1 MKVTSEY
8 VTSQIVFIGY
18 TAFVSTNTHDASG
31 PVFVA
36 DNCALDFIN
45 TEYGEGARHC
55 ECLVDDDSVVDW
67 LKQAGL
73 LSQAP
78 GKAPDGL
85 LALALEMR
93 EAGKAMVKAAKTG
106 QRADADVV
114 NRVLTLGN
122 PTRELQWDGETASY
136 QMVRRRDTTHAFGLL
151 EPVADALVNLLTTAQ
166 LDLVRQCE
174 GDDCTL
180 LFHDLTKSH
189 RRRWCSM
196 AACGNRM
203 KVAAFRS
210 RQKAG

>member
-1 MKVTSEY
+1 MS
-8 VTSQIVFIGY
+8 
-18 TAFVSTNTHDASG
+18 STTPDA
-31 PVFVA
+31 PEALFVA

-55 ECLVDDDSVVDW
+55 ECFVDDQSVVDW

-73 LSQAP
+73 LPQAP
-78 GKAPDGL
+78 RKAPDGL

-93 EAGKAMVKAAKTG
+93 AAGKAMVKAAKAG
-106 QRADADVV
+106 RRADVDVV
-114 NRVLTLGN
+114 NRVLKLGN
-122 PTRELQWDGETASY
+122 PTRELQWEGETASFK
-136 QMVRRRDTTHAFGLL
+136 VVKRRDTTHAMGLL
-151 EPVADALVNLLTTAQ
+151 EPVADAMVNLLTGEQ

-174 GDDCTL
+174 GEDCTL

-196 AACGNRM
+196 AVCGNRM

-210 RQKAG
+210 RKKTG

>member
-1 MKVTSEY
+1 MS
-8 VTSQIVFIGY
+8 S
-18 TAFVSTNTHDASG
+18 NTPHAPG
-31 PVFVA
+31 PLFVA

-55 ECLVDDDSVVDW
+55 ECFVDDESVVDW

-73 LSQAP
+73 LQQAP
-78 GKAPDGL
+78 EKAPEGL

-93 EAGKAMVKAAKTG
+93 AAGKAMVRAAKAG
-106 QRADADVV
+106 RKADADLV
-114 NRVLTLGN
+114 NRVLKLGN
-122 PTRELQWDGETASY
+122 PTRELQWDGETASFK
-136 QMVRRRDTTHAFGLL
+136 VVKRRDTTSAIGLL
-151 EPVADALVNLLTTAQ
+151 EPVAEAMVDLLTGER

-174 GDDCTL
+174 GEDCTL

-196 AACGNRM
+196 AVCGNRM

-210 RQKAG
+210 RKKAG